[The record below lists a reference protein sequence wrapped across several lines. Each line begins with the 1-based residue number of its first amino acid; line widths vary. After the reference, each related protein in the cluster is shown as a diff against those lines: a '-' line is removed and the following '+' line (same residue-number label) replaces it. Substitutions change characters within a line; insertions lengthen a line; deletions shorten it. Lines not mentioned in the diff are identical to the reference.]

1 MSIRSLS
8 CAMLL
13 VLAAA
18 VTRAQVVP
26 TPPIAQAPAAAPAA
40 PATPGEMTQSTTVH
54 GTPMDLSG
62 RWLVLFDMS
71 VNAVRRTMPFF
82 LEFTTKDGKPQLVEH
97 FVNLPPDMAA
107 EVEKHNAEQTPWQ
120 PTPAQLGTLAAGW
133 GDLPKSDRAIQSVTS
148 DIWEPS
154 AFTEQERQD
163 VALKDALWVV
173 RETYVFAPGGQR
185 PTTQVNVFAGKKQEP
200 TGWTGTAVVAQVL
213 TAPFPVPITL
223 QGSFRMLRL
232 DPNAAPPR
240 GLLARILDAFSGC
253 RR

>member
-1 MSIRSLS
+1 MSIHQSS

-13 VLAAA
+13 VLVAA
-18 VTRAQVVP
+18 VTRAQVAP
-26 TPPIAQAPAAAPAA
+26 TPPVAQAPAAAPAP
-40 PATPGEMTQSTTVH
+40 PATQGGITQSTTVH
-54 GTPMDLSG
+54 GSPTDLSG

-71 VNAVRRTMPFF
+71 TNNVRRTMPFF
-82 LEFTTKDGKPQLVEH
+82 LDFTTKDGKPQLVEH
-97 FVNLPPDMAA
+97 FVDLPADMAA
-107 EVEKHNAEQTPWQ
+107 EVEKHNAEQTPWE
-120 PTPAQLGTLAAGW
+120 PTPAQLATLAVSW
-133 GDLPKSDRAIQSVTS
+133 DDLPKSDRGIQAITS

-154 AFTEQERQD
+154 AFTEQERSD

-173 RETYVFAPGGQR
+173 RETYAFASGGQR
-185 PTTQVNVFAGKKQEP
+185 PATQVNVFAGKKQEA

-213 TAPFPVPITL
+213 AAPFPVPITL
-223 QGSFRMLRL
+223 NGGFRMLRL